1 MSWAQDMLREARR
14 DVRAWPGGQSV
25 RAGDNNDDTFWPSTI
40 GHLADDVLAGVPR
53 AQELAA
59 LAETAA
65 WGRAAADELLDLLAE
80 HLAAAADTGADST
93 MREVEA
99 IERSRQAGREGARL
113 RDEGRDLSPLQQ
125 AVLRAEGE
133 LGREAT
139 SGAISHHLALAGLNH
154 APTNVAR
161 ARRVLRNKGR

>member
-65 WGRAAADELLDLLAE
+65 WDRGAADELLDLLAE
-80 HLAAAADTGADST
+80 HLAAAADAGTDSA
-93 MREVEA
+93 MRDPL
-99 IERSRQAGREGARL
+99 ERFRQTGREGARK
-113 RDEGRDLSPLQQ
+113 RDEGRGLSPLQR
-125 AVLRAEGE
+125 ASLRAEEE

-139 SGAISHHLALAGLNH
+139 SSAIAQHLNFKGLEH
-154 APTNVAR
+154 APTNVAK
-161 ARRVLRNKGR
+161 ARRVLRKMGL

>member
-1 MSWAQDMLREARR
+1 MSWTQEMLREARR

-40 GHLADDVLAGVPR
+40 AHLADDVLADHPR
-53 AQELAA
+53 AQELAG

-65 WGRAAADELLDLLAE
+65 WDRAAADELLDLLAE
-80 HLAAAADTGADST
+80 HLAAAADAGTDLAMHDPL
-93 MREVEA
+93 
-99 IERSRQAGREGARL
+99 ERFRQAGRAGARK

-125 AVLRAEGE
+125 AILRAEDK

-161 ARRVLRNKGR
+161 ARRALRNKGL